1 MATDKRKRKVLTL
14 DKKLKILE
22 LLDDNYS
29 LAAIATKYDI
39 GKSTVS
45 DIKKDRQKLLE
56 FKKEALDMGMYRQ
69 TKTMRL
75 GNNVAL
81 DKAVYLWF
89 KQKRMDGIPVMGPI
103 LCQKAVQLSKKLFG
117 GRPPV
122 CC

>member
-1 MATDKRKRKVLTL
+1 MVTDKRKRKVLTL

-56 FKKEALDMGMYRQ
+56 FKKEMLDMGMYRQ
-69 TKTMRL
+69 PKTIRL
-75 GNNVAL
+75 GNNVVL
-81 DKAVYLWF
+81 DKVVYL
-89 KQKRMDGIPVMGPI
+89 
-103 LCQKAVQLSKKLFG
+103 
-117 GRPPV
+117 
-122 CC
+122 